1 MHPVNLADFESI
13 AQERLPRGVYD
24 FIAGGAEDEV
34 TLRDNCAAFKR
45 YHILPRVL
53 VDVCR
58 IDSSTTVLGESI
70 SVPVLL
76 APTAFQTIAHAEG
89 ELASARAAGSI
100 GTVTVVSTF
109 SSLPLEEIAASGA
122 PRWFQLYCYRD
133 RGVTSEFVQR
143 AEAAGYSAICLTV
156 DVARVGRRERD
167 LRNGFQ
173 LPQGVRAQNFGRLTN
188 AMAIKAYQSEGG
200 AFSQYISDLVDP
212 SLTWE
217 VVDWLRSITRLPLLI
232 KGVLA
237 ATDARLAVE
246 HGVQGIVVSN
256 HGARQLDSVPAT
268 IDVLPDIVRAVEGR
282 AAILLDGGIRRGTDV
297 FKALAMGAAAVLIG
311 RPYVWGLAAAG
322 EAGVAQ
328 VLELLKEELE
338 ATMALA
344 GCPSV
349 RDINP
354 TFVRPAAR

>member
-1 MHPVNLADFESI
+1 MRPVNLADFESI

-34 TLRDNCAAFKR
+34 TLRDNCAAFRR

-53 VDVCR
+53 VDVCH
-58 IDSSTTVLGESI
+58 INPSTTVLGESV
-70 SVPVLL
+70 SLPVLL
-76 APTAFQTIAHAEG
+76 APTAFQTIAHADG
-89 ELASARAAGSI
+89 ELASARAARSA
-100 GTVTVVSTF
+100 GTITVVSTF
-109 SSLPLEEIAASGA
+109 SSLPLEEIATAEA

-133 RGVTSEFVQR
+133 RGVTKEFVQR

-167 LRNGFQ
+167 LRNSFQ
-173 LPQGVRAQNFGRLTN
+173 LPHGVRAQNFGRLTN
-188 AMAIKAYQSEGG
+188 AAAIKAYQSEGG

-217 VVDWLRSITRLPLLI
+217 VVDWLQSVTRLPVLV

-237 ATDARLAVE
+237 APDARLAVE
-246 HGVQGIVVSN
+246 HGVRGVVVSN

-268 IDVLPDIVRAVEGR
+268 IDALPEIVTAVDGR
-282 AAILLDGGIRRGTDV
+282 AGILLDGGIRRGTDV
-297 FKALAMGAAAVLIG
+297 FKALAMGADAVLIG
-311 RPYVWGLAAAG
+311 RPYVWGLAAGG
-322 EAGVAQ
+322 EAGVVQ
-328 VLELLKEELE
+328 VLELLKQELE

-344 GCPSV
+344 GCPTV
-349 RDINP
+349 ADIKP
-354 TFVRPAAR
+354 AHVRPAAR